1 MKIKLLITALLL
13 SSVAAKA
20 SITMSGAALLNSDLN
35 GYSTGVFVA
44 SSSDSFNTSI
54 VENLVA
60 GITLTAGSDLG
71 GYTVLGQASVNPAG
85 ANTVVL
91 AGITYNLG
99 GSVATGN
106 EIGVLVFDES
116 IASIETVAG
125 DPYQIYTNG
134 WTVPADGANASLTGA
149 GPFTGAA
156 TATSSV
162 VPEPSA
168 YALLGGLFALTC
180 VMLRRRA

>member
-20 SITMSGAALLNSDLN
+20 SITMSGAALLNTDIT
-35 GYSTGVFVA
+35 GYSTSVFVA
-44 SSSDSFNTSI
+44 SSSESFNTSI
-54 VENLVA
+54 VEDLVA

-71 GYTVLGQASVNPAG
+71 GYTVLGQGIVNPAG
-85 ANTVVL
+85 ASTVVL

-116 IASIETVAG
+116 VASTVAG
-125 DPYQIYTNG
+125 DPYKIYTNG

-168 YALLGGLFALTC
+168 YALLGGLLALTC
-180 VMLRRRA
+180 VMVRRRA

>member
-13 SSVAAKA
+13 GSVTAHA
-20 SITMSGAALLNSDLN
+20 SITMSGAALLNPNMS
-35 GYSTGVFVA
+35 GYTTGVFVSA
-44 SSSDSFNTSI
+44 NSNSFDTSI
-54 VENLVA
+54 VEDLVA
-60 GITLTAGSDLG
+60 GITLTAGTDLG
-71 GYTVLGQASVNPAG
+71 GYTILGTGSVNPAG
-85 ANTVVL
+85 ANSVVL
-91 AGITYNLG
+91 AGVTYNLG

-106 EIGVLVFDES
+106 EIGVLVFDNS
-116 IASIETVAG
+116 AGSTIAG
-125 DPYQIYTNG
+125 DAYQIYTNG

-149 GPFTGAA
+149 GPYGGAA
-156 TATSSV
+156 TATSTV

>member
-20 SITMSGAALLNSDLN
+20 SITMSGAALLNSDIN
-35 GYSTGVFVA
+35 GYSTSVFVA
-44 SSSDSFNTSI
+44 SNSDSFDTGI
-54 VENLVA
+54 VEDLVA
-60 GITLTAGSDLG
+60 GIDLTAGSSLG
-71 GYTVLGQASVNPAG
+71 DYTILGQGLVNPAG

-91 AGITYNLG
+91 AGVTYNLG
-99 GSVATGN
+99 GNVATGN
-106 EIGVLVFDES
+106 EIGVLVFENS
-116 IASIETVAG
+116 GASTVAG
-125 DPYQIYTNG
+125 DAYEIYTNG

-156 TATSSV
+156 AATSSV

-180 VMLRRRA
+180 VMVRRRA